1 MLIVFYLL
9 LMLPVGR
16 STDDQNFVTTTVR
29 VGESVTLTCSR
40 NKSGQVSMLFWI
52 RFFAGNLPEI
62 LGKTFSFDYNDKKEI
77 SRIKTKQEPGR
88 FVLHIRK
95 TEQSDTAFYYCL
107 ISQHRIKIVF
117 NFPGPEPDITA
128 VIQHFLPD
136 PVHPGDSVTL
146 QCSVLSDSE
155 KNTCPEQQHSVFWF
169 NIGSD
174 ESPPSLI
181 YAQTNSGDEC
191 ERSLE
196 APSLQSCVYSFFKE
210 NISSSDAGTYY
221 CAVVACGMVV
231 FGNGTKLDIEVV
243 STHDSQK
250 DDTFLFLLCAAL
262 AVSLIVI
269 VFLVHAIRKKSCD
282 CCKGENSYSY
292 LRFNQ
297 ILRQSVATRMLTK
310 QEEEMQQQRK
320 TPSTVMSGL
329 LSEINNLKAG
339 FRHGC

>member
-1 MLIVFYLL
+1 
-9 LMLPVGR
+9 
-16 STDDQNFVTTTVR
+16 
-29 VGESVTLTCSR
+29 
-40 NKSGQVSMLFWI
+40 MLFWI

-107 ISQHRIKIVF
+107 ISQHRSIRFLEGIFLRVE
-117 NFPGPEPDITA
+117 GPEPDITA

-282 CCKGENSYSY
+282 CCKD
-292 LRFNQ
+292 
-297 ILRQSVATRMLTK
+297 SVAL
-310 QEEEMQQQRK
+310 QPNSE
-320 TPSTVMSGL
+320 TVSGNEQNHQL
-329 LSEINNLKAG
+329 G
-339 FRHGC
+339 FDCTTTAAVCMCGLCRQGWIGHLAYRAMPGGPKHIFGPAQGVS

>member
-107 ISQHRIKIVF
+107 ISQHRSIRFLEGIFLRVE
-117 NFPGPEPDITA
+117 GPEPDITA

-231 FGNGTKLDIEVV
+231 FGNGTKLDIEGN
-243 STHDSQK
+243 THDSQK

-282 CCKGENSYSY
+282 CCKGENKSLVY
-292 LRFNQ
+292 
-297 ILRQSVATRMLTK
+297 
-310 QEEEMQQQRK
+310 
-320 TPSTVMSGL
+320 STVVFTRR
-329 LSEINNLKAG
+329 NADKAG
-339 FRHGC
+339 RRNATAKKDTIYSDVRAFVRD